1 MAAAS
6 EQELQVPTPSDLFAG
21 RYRIEAQLGRGT
33 FGTVYRA
40 FDTRLKRSVA
50 LKLPH
55 RLLAADPEF
64 LRTFMREA
72 QIAAALNH
80 PNVVTIYDVGETE
93 EGLPYLAMRF
103 LQGRPLRQLL
113 LEGPVQ
119 LEHGLAVLDQLA
131 AALDYLQAQQL
142 VHRDIKPANIMV
154 DANNLT
160 TLMDF
165 GLARS
170 LLGSHLTLT
179 GALAFTPLYAS
190 PEQVMGER
198 LTPASDRYSVAVVA
212 YETLAGR
219 APHASYDSQVLL
231 HAIRFE
237 APPLPEE
244 INHALNPAVGHVLLA
259 ALSKRPEE
267 RPDSA
272 SALMSDL
279 RTALSPSRS
288 RPRRPLGVTDAV
300 ARGTPVSPAAR
311 VGVARRRPVSPVETI
326 VHTGS
331 YLDQED
337 RGEGDRAAGTTQERL
352 LPTRMPR
359 ELTRYAEA
367 GIERV
372 EIFGRGD
379 QVCPACAS
387 ARARSYSLASA
398 PELPMP
404 ACSSLWGCHCEYAPL
419 PEEEQILPGDLLG
432 LLNPGQRS
440 RLDLLA
446 LRYACL
452 RGMGEQIEIVTEPE
466 ACRVCQ
472 TAAHPYNPDD
482 VPTLPL
488 YNCRRY
494 PPCESRYQLVTVAEP
509 SPTLMEAIRDLD
521 ARLKRKGW
529 PWQWRA

>member
-1 MAAAS
+1 VTTAAS
-6 EQELQVPTPSDLFAG
+6 KQETQVPTPSDLFAG

-40 FDTRLKRSVA
+40 FDTRLKRPVA

-72 QIAAALNH
+72 QVAAALNH

-103 LQGRPLRQLL
+103 LQGRPLRQVL
-113 LEGPVQ
+113 LEGPLP
-119 LEHGLAVLDQLA
+119 LERGLAILDQLA
-131 AALDYLQAQQL
+131 AALDYLQSQQL

-154 DANNLT
+154 DAAGLT

-170 LLGSHLTLT
+170 IQGTHLTLT

-190 PEQVMGER
+190 PEQVTGER
-198 LTPASDRYSVAVVA
+198 LTPASDRYCFAVVA
-212 YETLAGR
+212 YETLTGQ

-237 APPLPEE
+237 APTPPEAINQTLP
-244 INHALNPAVGHVLLA
+244 PAVGQVLLA
-259 ALSKRPEE
+259 ALAKQPDE
-267 RPDSA
+267 RPTSTVG
-272 SALMSDL
+272 LMRDL
-279 RTALSPSRS
+279 RAALSQSAP
-288 RPRRPLGVTDAV
+288 RPRRRTPQHVAAAVDAAV
-300 ARGTPVSPAAR
+300 ARGGNQRAAPVSPI
-311 VGVARRRPVSPVETI
+311 ETI
-326 VHTGS
+326 VQPEA
-331 YLDQED
+331 YLDTHEQRE
-337 RGEGDRAAGTTQERL
+337 AGTTGGRL

-379 QVCPACAS
+379 QVCPACAA
-387 ARARSYSLASA
+387 ARVRSYALDTA
-398 PELPMP
+398 PQLPLSG
-404 ACSSLWGCHCEYAPL
+404 CTSLWGCHCEYAPL
-419 PEEEQILPGDLLG
+419 PEEEQILPSDLYG

-440 RLDLLA
+440 RLELLE

-452 RGMGEQIEIVTEPE
+452 RGEGEQIEIVTEPE

-494 PPCESRYQLVTVAEP
+494 PPCESHYQLLSVPEP
-509 SPTLMEAIRDLD
+509 SPTLIDAIRDLD

-529 PWQWRA
+529 PWKWRT

>member
-6 EQELQVPTPSDLFAG
+6 EQELLVPTPSELFAG

-40 FDTRLKRSVA
+40 FDTRLKRPVA

-64 LRTFMREA
+64 LRTFLREA
-72 QIAAALNH
+72 QTAAVLNH
-80 PNVVTIYDVGETE
+80 ANVVTIYDVGETE

-113 LEGPVQ
+113 LEGPMQ
-119 LEHGLAVLDQLA
+119 LERALSILEQLA
-131 AALDYLQAQQL
+131 SALDYLQAQQL
-142 VHRDIKPANIMV
+142 VHRDIKPANVMV

-170 LLGSHLTLT
+170 IQGTHLTLT

-190 PEQVMGER
+190 PEQVMGDR
-198 LTPASDRYSVAVVA
+198 LTPASDRYSFAVVA
-212 YETLAGR
+212 YETLTGR
-219 APHASYDSQVLL
+219 APHANYDSQVLL

-237 APPLPEE
+237 SPMLPEE
-244 INHALNPAVGHVLLA
+244 INRTLTPAVGRVLLA

-267 RPDSA
+267 RPPSA
-272 SALMSDL
+272 SALTRDL
-279 RTALSPSRS
+279 RAALSPSRS
-288 RPRRPLGVTDAV
+288 RPHRPIAVTGPRTGGAE
-300 ARGTPVSPAAR
+300 R
-311 VGVARRRPVSPVETI
+311 VGLARVSPVETI
-326 VHTGS
+326 VQPET
-331 YLDQED
+331 YETDPD
-337 RGEGDRAAGTTQERL
+337 AGATRERL
-352 LPTRMPR
+352 LPTRLPR

-367 GIERV
+367 SVERI

-387 ARARSYSLASA
+387 ARARSYTLDTA
-398 PELPMP
+398 PELPVP
-404 ACSSLWGCHCEYAPL
+404 ACTSLWGCHCEYAPL
-419 PEEEQILPGDLLG
+419 PEEEQILPSDLLG
-432 LLNPGQRS
+432 LLNPGQLS

-452 RGMGEQIEIVTEPE
+452 RGEGEQIEIVTEPE

-494 PPCESRYQLVTVAEP
+494 PPCECRYQLVTVPEP
-509 SPTLMEAIRDLD
+509 SPTLMDAIRDLD

-529 PWQWRA
+529 PWQWRS